1 MTNLN
6 VAIFGCSGAIGK
18 ALCIEY
24 TKKQNI
30 DNIVAYS
37 RSGENFENDLIK
49 SIKVDYCNEESLS
62 NATSFTI
69 LGK

>member
-24 TKKQNI
+24 INKPNI
-30 DNIVAYS
+30 DNVQSSKTKSS
-37 RSGENFENDLIK
+37 RQDKI
-49 SIKVDYCNEESLS
+49 ESKKIS
-62 NATSFTI
+62 
-69 LGK
+69 KK

>member
-24 TKKQNI
+24 INKPNIDKAQASKTKSSSQDKIKTKKI
-30 DNIVAYS
+30 S
-37 RSGENFENDLIK
+37 K
-49 SIKVDYCNEESLS
+49 K
-62 NATSFTI
+62 
-69 LGK
+69 

>member
-30 DNIVAYS
+30 DNIIAYS
-37 RSGENFENDLIK
+37 RSGENFENDLILNMIF
-49 SIKVDYCNEESLS
+49 SIIKKI
-62 NATSFTI
+62 F
-69 LGK
+69 